1 VIAPVWEH
9 RRFCSRCVRDRQGNA
24 KEFHGAKDIT
34 TMSQIHKG
42 ILGAVA
48 VGLTL
53 GAVQIAFGHDL
64 IGGQQITPTPAAESA
79 VNRAA
84 KADRAV
90 AAAAGVKSQ
99 TIAWKFDGLPDTSV
113 LIRMPVAQAQS
124 EVRSH
129 PVAPA
134 PARPGEARK
143 VACEPVVSVLTDV
156 AKLLQPGRCVT

>member
-1 VIAPVWEH
+1 
-9 RRFCSRCVRDRQGNA
+9 
-24 KEFHGAKDIT
+24 
-34 TMSQIHKG
+34 MSQIHMG
-42 ILGAVA
+42 IFGVLA

-53 GAVQIAFGHDL
+53 GAVQLASGHDL
-64 IGGQQITPTPAAESA
+64 IGGQQVATTPAPESA

-84 KADRAV
+84 KADRAAAPV
-90 AAAAGVKSQ
+90 AGQKTK
-99 TIAWKFDGLPDTSV
+99 TIALKFDGLPATSV
-113 LIRMPVAQAQS
+113 V
-124 EVRSH
+124 VRVPAAKEEARNR